1 MSVQATTWVWNYSQ
15 AEGNARLVLLAIA
28 DGANR
33 EGKHSCQSVPT
44 VAEMCKLSERTVQRK
59 ITELIGIGELVKVG
73 TSGRYGTHVYDLTLL
88 SPRQN
93 VTPDNMGAD
102 PRQNVHDDLTLLS
115 PNPIN
120 PNIPKGIYP
129 SSGAQKAHPTKQARS
144 LPEGWMP
151 DPDVVQ
157 QMQDEL
163 RRMGKQIDFEF
174 EHRKFT
180 DHFNSVGG
188 AKGRKKDWNATWRNW
203 MRTARVERGQQ
214 ESAWVRREK
223 QFNQEREIYRQMDQQ
238 GSYFGAPAI
247 TEGKGLELE

>member
-44 VAEMCKLSERTVQRK
+44 MAEMCKLSERTVQRK

-120 PNIPKGIYP
+120 PNVSKDTYP
-129 SSGAQKAHPTKQARS
+129 IESEQSSQPTKTKQATS
-144 LPEGWMP
+144 LPEGWFP
-151 DPDVVQ
+151 DQQVVE
-157 QMQDEL
+157 QMQQEL
-163 RRMGKQIDFEF
+163 ARLGKVLDLNL
-174 EHRKFT
+174 EHAKFT
-180 DHFNSVGG
+180 DHFNSVSG
-188 AKGRKKDWNATWRNW
+188 ANGRKKDWNATWRNW
-203 MRTARVERGQQ
+203 IRRAAEYKKSDDYKPGWKKRLEYNAQQ
-214 ESAWVRREK
+214 HSM
-223 QFNQEREIYRQMDQQ
+223 YQQ
-238 GSYFGAPAI
+238 GGDAWLSQ
-247 TEGKGLELE
+247 LEA

>member
-1 MSVQATTWVWNYSQ
+1 MTYTQTTTRRY
-15 AEGNARLVLLAIA
+15 A
-28 DGANR
+28 
-33 EGKHSCQSVPT
+33 KHPPDDTQQS
-44 VAEMCKLSERTVQRK
+44 A
-59 ITELIGIGELVKVG
+59 
-73 TSGRYGTHVYDLTLL
+73 H
-88 SPRQN
+88 
-93 VTPDNMGAD
+93 
-102 PRQNVHDDLTLLS
+102 
-115 PNPIN
+115 NPIIN

-163 RRMGKQIDFEF
+163 RRMGKQIDLEF

-203 MRTARVERGQQ
+203 MRTARAENNYKPGWQKRLEHAATQNRTYQQ
-214 ESAWVRREK
+214 ESEQW
-223 QFNQEREIYRQMDQQ
+223 IYQVEQ
-238 GSYFGAPAI
+238 
-247 TEGKGLELE
+247 